1 MLYPL
6 IVILLEVKRGLGLGK
21 KICNPNTIFLI
32 TKRKKYLL
40 TITALML
47 CLSSMADVKKASI
60 TIDQRVK
67 YQHVAGFGGFS
78 PSPQWQYWL
87 GDSEMDKLFG
97 KGDDQLGLNILR
109 VYISDNKNL
118 WSSGVANIRR
128 AKKYKAYVFASPW
141 SPPASW
147 KDNNQTGNG
156 GKLLTSHWGDWAT
169 YLNDYYKYMRSQGLK
184 IDAVSIQNE
193 PDWSPSYSSCNWTG
207 EELAEFLRLHGSKIQ
222 CKVIAPES
230 VHFTK
235 NLHEPILNDEEAC
248 RNLDI
253 VGGHFYGWDGSAY
266 PLAARKGKEVWMTEF
281 LINERQQNNGAN
293 DGPDIDWKTDGFLFA
308 KSINDAMLA
317 NMSAW
322 VHYSLKRYYGCLG
335 DGEFGTK
342 DNEITK
348 RGWILSQYAKYV
360 SGTTR
365 IHHGLK
371 DASGK
376 LSSSAYLSI
385 TGDSVVVMMIN
396 PSADTY
402 TTNVSL
408 PFNTKG
414 GQHIVTTETLDA
426 KRSAINMADETHEV
440 DVTLEPYSV
449 NTFLFVKTSARE
461 DLPDTE
467 ENVEKV
473 FADDFD
479 MYGSGCIPTGWQAKD
494 ENGNVRKSGDYSLG
508 PRLMGFN
515 AEGMMSYAFYYR
527 SSTKSAGYV
536 SYGEDPEYRLNL
548 DAGKY
553 TLTYSTVGYKSMQ
566 TVTAVV
572 LTSGNNQVAKL
583 VSTPKVAISDNG
595 SSIRINETTDYVLDF
610 ELKSGGNHILKWIVA
625 KPTGGMAETL
635 LGNVK
640 LVRHTDESTGIK
652 QEILLPAS
660 GDSAYYNL
668 NGQRVGRDYHG
679 IVIHRGKKIIKK

>member
-1 MLYPL
+1 MLSPYRMSL
-6 IVILLEVKRGLGLGK
+6 I
-21 KICNPNTIFLI
+21 
-32 TKRKKYLL
+32 
-40 TITALML
+40 
-47 CLSSMADVKKASI
+47 
-60 TIDQRVK
+60 
-67 YQHVAGFGGFS
+67 
-78 PSPQWQYWL
+78 
-87 GDSEMDKLFG
+87 
-97 KGDDQLGLNILR
+97 
-109 VYISDNKNL
+109 
-118 WSSGVANIRR
+118 GVQ
-128 AKKYKAYVFASPW
+128 VTP
-141 SPPASW
+141 
-147 KDNNQTGNG
+147 
-156 GKLLTSHWGDWAT
+156 
-169 YLNDYYKYMRSQGLK
+169 
-184 IDAVSIQNE
+184 V
-193 PDWSPSYSSCNWTG
+193 CNWTG
-207 EELAEFLRLHGSKIQ
+207 EELAEFLRLHGAKIQ

-426 KRSAINMADETHEV
+426 QRSAINMVDETHEV

-508 PRLMGFN
+508 PRLMRFN